1 MESEVLNYFETQ
13 AKRGDWESLYNPQNP
28 KSYPFIIRLQKTLN
42 LLEDIDNK
50 KICDLGCGTGVLIPF
65 ILKKNGNYTGIDF
78 SKRMLDTIRSKYQ
91 KEINDKKVD
100 LLLSDFKNLDQ
111 TRKYDILIGLGF
123 MEYFDE
129 PKKIVKKL
137 YNIISNEGRIILS
150 FPNANSFDF
159 LTIRLLTILRI
170 IIKKFL
176 KLGQNNPPRKMWS
189 KKSAQ
194 KMLMEQGFIN
204 FKLENYYINL
214 FVYPL
219 TVFFPNFST
228 FMAKKLEN
236 TWLSKIDFFANGFII
251 SAQKKI

>member
-1 MESEVLNYFETQ
+1 MKSEVLNYFETQ
-13 AKRGDWESLYNPQNP
+13 AKSGDWESLYNPQNP

-78 SKRMLDTIRSKYQ
+78 SKKMLDTIKSKYQ
-91 KEINDKKVD
+91 KEINDNKVD
-100 LLLSDFKNLDQ
+100 LLLTDFKNLDE
-111 TRKYDILIGLGF
+111 THKYDILIGLGF
-123 MEYFDE
+123 IEYFDE

-137 YNIISNEGRIILS
+137 YNTISNEGRLILS

-159 LTIRLLTILRI
+159 LAIRLSTILRI
-170 IIKKFL
+170 FIKQFL
-176 KLGQNNPPRKMWS
+176 KLDRNNPPRKMWS

-194 KMLMEQGFIN
+194 KMLMEAGFIN
-204 FKLENYYINL
+204 FQIENYYINL
-214 FVYPL
+214 LVYPL

-228 FMAKKLEN
+228 LIAKKLEN

-251 SAQKKI
+251 SARKRD

>member
-1 MESEVLNYFETQ
+1 
-13 AKRGDWESLYNPQNP
+13 
-28 KSYPFIIRLQKTLN
+28 
-42 LLEDIDNK
+42 
-50 KICDLGCGTGVLIPF
+50 
-65 ILKKNGNYTGIDF
+65 
-78 SKRMLDTIRSKYQ
+78 MLDTIRSKYQ

-150 FPNANSFDF
+150 FPNVNSFDF

-189 KKSAQ
+189 KRAAQ
-194 KMLMEQGFIN
+194 KM
-204 FKLENYYINL
+204 
-214 FVYPL
+214 
-219 TVFFPNFST
+219 
-228 FMAKKLEN
+228 
-236 TWLSKIDFFANGFII
+236 
-251 SAQKKI
+251 